1 MKPRGRQVKETLRIT
16 GAIARK
22 DIVDAVKSKTT
33 ALIVAATFMLILSS
47 KALPLLLDLR
57 GVQQVVAYDAGEA
70 EFLAQPGEDDDVVLY
85 RVTSQAELEDT
96 ISESRG
102 KTIGIAIPADFD
114 EKISQNGTAEV
125 EGYVAHWI
133 NLDDQV
139 EMRTIVEAK
148 LTHAVGKPVSI
159 HTEGNE
165 LYPRP
170 DSGGQPFMV
179 ALVLL
184 VAVILITVMVVPQ
197 LLIEEKETR
206 TLDALFLS
214 PASVNEVVAGK
225 ALAGLVFALLGAGVV
240 LVFNAAMIQNWALT
254 LAALLCGAL
263 FAVAVGLLLGIVV
276 EDQQSLNLV
285 LGFVFV
291 FLIFPA
297 FLVNVMG
304 PDWPELV
311 RIILP
316 WIPTVALSNVLR
328 ISFSDTLE
336 TGEIIGGLTIVLA
349 SAAALYAL
357 ATWRMSQLERE

>member
-1 MKPRGRQVKETLRIT
+1 MKPRGRSVRETLRIT

-22 DIVDAVKSKTT
+22 DIVDAVKNKTT
-33 ALIVAATFMLILSS
+33 AIIIAATFMLVLSS

-57 GVQQVVAYDAGEA
+57 GVQQVVVYDAGEA
-70 EFLAQPGEDDDVVLY
+70 EFLDQPSEDDEVVLY
-85 RVTSQAELEDT
+85 RVPSQADLEDT

-102 KTIGIAIPADFD
+102 KIIGIAIPADFD
-114 EKISQNGTAEV
+114 DRISQNGTAEV
-125 EGYVAHWI
+125 EGYIAHWV
-133 NLDDQV
+133 NSGDQV
-139 EMRTIVEAK
+139 EMRTILEAK

-159 HTEGNE
+159 NIQGNE

-179 ALVLL
+179 AIVLL
-184 VAVILITVMVVPQ
+184 VAVTLITVMVVPQ
-197 LLIEEKETR
+197 LMIEEKETR

-214 PASVNEVVAGK
+214 PASVKEVVAGK
-225 ALAGLVFALLGAGVV
+225 ALAGIVFALLGAGVV
-240 LVFNAAMIQNWALT
+240 LVFNATMIQNWALT
-254 LAALLCGAL
+254 LVALLCGAL
-263 FAVAVGLLLGIVV
+263 FAVAVGLLLGVVV

-291 FLIFPA
+291 FLVIPA

-304 PDWPELV
+304 PNWPELV
-311 RIILP
+311 RVILP

-328 ISFSDTLE
+328 ISFSNTLE
-336 TGEIIGGLTIVLA
+336 ISEIIGRLAIVLV

-357 ATWRMSQLERE
+357 AAWRMSHLERE

>member
-1 MKPRGRQVKETLRIT
+1 
-16 GAIARK
+16 
-22 DIVDAVKSKTT
+22 
-33 ALIVAATFMLILSS
+33 MLILSS
-47 KALPLLLDLR
+47 RALPLLLDIR
-57 GVQQVVAYDAGEA
+57 GVLQVVAYDAGEA

-85 RVTSQAELEDT
+85 RVPSQADLKDT

-102 KTIGIAIPADFD
+102 NIIGIAIPADFD
-114 EKISQNGTAEV
+114 DSIDQNGSAEV
-125 EGYVAHWI
+125 EGYVAHWV
-133 NLDDQV
+133 NSESLV
-139 EMRTIVEAK
+139 EMRTILEAK

-159 HTEGNE
+159 NTEGNE
-165 LYPRP
+165 IIPKP

-184 VAVILITVMVVPQ
+184 VAVTLITVMVVPQ
-197 LLIEEKETR
+197 LMIEEKETR

-225 ALAGLVFALLGAGVV
+225 ALAGIVFALIGAGVV
-240 LVFNAAMIQNWALT
+240 LVFNAMMIQNWALT
-254 LAALLCGAL
+254 LLALMCGAF
-263 FAVAVGLLLGIVV
+263 FAVAVGLLLGSVV
-276 EDQQSLNLV
+276 DDQQSLNLV

-291 FLIFPA
+291 FLVFPA
-297 FLVNVMG
+297 FLVKVMG
-304 PDWPELV
+304 PDWPELI

-336 TGEIIGGLTIVLA
+336 TSEIVGGLAIVLV

-357 ATWRMSQLERE
+357 VTWRMSQLERG